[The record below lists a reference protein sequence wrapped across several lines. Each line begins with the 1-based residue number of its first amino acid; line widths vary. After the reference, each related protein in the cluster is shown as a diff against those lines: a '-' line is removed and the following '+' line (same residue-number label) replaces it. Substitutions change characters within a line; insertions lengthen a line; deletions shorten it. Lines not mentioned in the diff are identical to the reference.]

1 MDMTIEQTLQE
12 AIEAHKAGNLQDA
25 EVGYRAVLEIKP
37 NHPDANHN
45 LGVLAVSMNK
55 PEVALP
61 LFKIALETNPNQGQF
76 WISYV
81 DALIKDQQFDNAK
94 SILEQGK
101 KKGLAGERVDRLTQQ
116 LTLTVNKQGNKSR
129 EEKKQHLVAAP
140 IQTKLT
146 QKQGPSQADIDH
158 FLKRLQKQ
166 DHRTAKKLATSIT
179 QKFPQHPLG
188 WKMLG
193 VALKQLG
200 ELSEAVIANQK
211 AVVLAPT
218 DPEAHYNLSNRLRE
232 IGRLEDSVAGYRK
245 ATELKPDYV
254 EAHYNLSITLQELG
268 RLEDAEISY
277 KKAIV
282 IKPDYLEAHN
292 NLGITLKAIGRLDE
306 AETSY
311 KKAIAIKPDYAEA
324 HNNLGIMLQ
333 ELGRLEDAET
343 SYKKVIAI
351 EPAYAE
357 AHNNLGI
364 ALKELGRLDEA
375 ETSYR
380 KAIAIKPDYAEAH
393 NNLGITLQE
402 LSRLEDAETSYK
414 KVIAIEPAFAE
425 AHNNLGITLRELG
438 NLEEAE
444 ASYRN
449 AIAIK
454 PEYVEAHG
462 NLGNVLQ
469 ELGRREEAVNSYRK
483 ALDLRPDYTQVNYS
497 LGVLLCEHQQYKQA
511 AQLLK
516 LSNFKNSQSYL
527 LRCLYFLN
535 EQSLFDEQ
543 LNYLLKLGES
553 NAMIGSLTSHAAIRY
568 GTVKQNLFCSDPLK
582 YVLTSDL
589 TKQYDFSNTFVR
601 PAITILNSNRTRN
614 RVQEHLINGRQTSG
628 NLFALESDVTH
639 DIKKIIH
646 SEIEKY
652 RNYYKDSE
660 EGLIRNWPIHYSLH
674 GWLVSMKNGGKIR
687 PHMHEHGW
695 ISGTVYINVP
705 PKSNADSGNLV
716 VSVGDDEYLS
726 GGDRNSKSIIDVV
739 TGSLCLFP
747 ASLIHYTIPFE
758 SEEERIVLA
767 FDVLPK

>member
-1 MDMTIEQTLQE
+1 MSQIETTTERTLQI
-12 AIEAHKAGNLQDA
+12 AIEAHKLGKLQDA
-25 EVGYRAVLEIKP
+25 EAGYRAILQIQPK
-37 NHPDANHN
+37 HPDANHN
-45 LGVLAVSMNK
+45 LGVLAVSVNK
-55 PEVALP
+55 LEAALL
-61 LFKIALETNPNQGQF
+61 LFKTALETNPNQGQF

-81 DALIKDQQFDNAK
+81 DALIKDKQFENAK
-94 SILEQGK
+94 SVLEQGK
-101 KKGLAGERVDRLTQQ
+101 KKGLAGESVDRLTQQ
-116 LTLTVNKQGNKSR
+116 LTLTVNKQENKPR

-146 QKQGPSQADIDH
+146 QKQGPSQADIDN
-158 FLKRLQKQ
+158 FLKSLQKKE
-166 DHRTAKKLATSIT
+166 HRTAKKLATSIT
-179 QKFPQHPLG
+179 QKFPQHPSG

-200 ELSEAVIANQK
+200 ELSEAIIANQK
-211 AVVLAPT
+211 AVILAPT
-218 DPEAHYNLSNRLRE
+218 DPEAHFNLSNRLRE
-232 IGRLEDSVAGYRK
+232 IGRLEDAVAGYRK
-245 ATELKPDYV
+245 ATVLKPDYV
-254 EAHYNLSITLQELG
+254 EAHYNLGITLQELG
-268 RLEDAEISY
+268 RLEDAETSY
-277 KKAIV
+277 RKAIV
-282 IKPDYLEAHN
+282 IEPAYAEAHN
-292 NLGITLKAIGRLDE
+292 NLGITLRVLGRLDE

-311 KKAIAIKPDYAEA
+311 KKALAIKPAYAEA
-324 HNNLGIMLQ
+324 HNNLGITLQ

-364 ALKELGRLDEA
+364 TLRELGKLEEA
-375 ETSYR
+375 EASYR
-380 KAIAIKPDYAEAH
+380 NAIAIKSEYVEAH
-393 NNLGITLQE
+393 NNLGITL
-402 LSRLEDAETSYK
+402 K
-414 KVIAIEPAFAE
+414 
-425 AHNNLGITLRELG
+425 ELG
-438 NLEEAE
+438 KLEEAE
-444 ASYRN
+444 ASYRK

-535 EQSLFDEQ
+535 EQSVFDEQ

-601 PAITILNSNRTRN
+601 PATTILNSNRTRN
-614 RVQEHLINGRQTSG
+614 RIQEHLINGRQTSG
-628 NLFALESDVTH
+628 NLFSLESDLTD
-639 DIKKIIH
+639 DIKRIIH
-646 SEIEKY
+646 LEIEKY

-660 EGLIRNWPIHYSLH
+660 EGLIRNWPINYSLH

-695 ISGTVYINVP
+695 ISGSVYINVP

-726 GGDRNSKSIIDVV
+726 GGDRNSKLIIDVV

-747 ASLIHYTIPFE
+747 ASLLHYTIPFE
-758 SEEERIVLA
+758 SGEDRVVLA
-767 FDVLPK
+767 FDIVPE